1 VLSKF
6 GKVVC
11 DTCMVVTPIEERFKT
26 TATDSGKACSYLPS
40 LCKQK
45 VVYRTTDG
53 ILEMI
58 S

>member
-1 VLSKF
+1 
-6 GKVVC
+6 
-11 DTCMVVTPIEERFKT
+11 MVVTPIEERFST
-26 TATDSGKACSYLPS
+26 TASDSGKACSYLPT
-40 LCKQK
+40 LCGQK